1 MRRRKWTTC
10 WYLCLAVG
18 WVLLLAGCRSQEET
32 GRPRIVCSLFPLY
45 EFALEV
51 GGDRAEVS
59 LLLPPGVEPHAW
71 EPKASDIVAI
81 SKSDLFLCVSEGLEP
96 WITDVVRGAGG
107 DGLRLLAAAEGH
119 EGHDDEALHGR
130 GDKGGE
136 ARDPHV
142 WLDLSYDQ
150 GIVTRIAQA
159 LSSIDPEN
167 GDHYRANAFTYNE
180 KLQALDEKY
189 RVALTACRHRTLV
202 LGGHSAFSYLA
213 KRYGL
218 EEIPLYGVS
227 ADAQPTPRRLAEV
240 VEIARDL
247 KAKYIFIETL
257 VSPKL
262 ARVVAEEI
270 GARTLVLNP
279 GANMTQEQFDRGLT
293 FLSILEENLETL
305 SKGRECEG

>member
-1 MRRRKWTTC
+1 MVDRKWTPWWC
-10 WYLCLAVG
+10 ACVAAG
-18 WVLLLAGCRSQEET
+18 WLLFFAGCTTEEKT

-51 GGDRAEVS
+51 GGDRAGVS
-59 LLLPPGVEPHAW
+59 LLLPPGVEAHAW

-81 SKSDLFLCVSEGLEP
+81 SKSDLFLCVSENLEP
-96 WITDVVRGAGG
+96 WVTDVARGAGHEK
-107 DGLRLLAAAEGH
+107 LRVMAAAEGL
-119 EGHDDEALHGR
+119 EGHDEEALHGH
-130 GDKGGE
+130 GDKEGE

-142 WLDLSYDQ
+142 WLDLAYDQ

-167 GDHYRANAFTYNE
+167 RDHYRGNAVAYNLR
-180 KLQALDEKY
+180 LQALDRKY
-189 RVALTACRHRTLV
+189 KQALAVCRHRTLV

-213 KRYGL
+213 RRYGL

-247 KAKYIFIETL
+247 KVRYVFFETL
-257 VSPKL
+257 VSPEL

-270 GARTLVLNP
+270 GAGTLVLNP
-279 GANMTQEQFDRGLT
+279 GANMTKEQFDRGLT
-293 FLSILEENLETL
+293 FLSILEENLENL
-305 SKGRECEG
+305 RKGLECEG

>member
-1 MRRRKWTTC
+1 MRDGNRKRTPW
-10 WYLCLAVG
+10 WYMCLAAG
-18 WVLLLAGCRSQEET
+18 WLLLLAGCTSEEET

-51 GGDRAEVS
+51 GGDWAEVS

-71 EPKASDIVAI
+71 EPKASDLVAI
-81 SKSDLFLCVSEGLEP
+81 SKSDLFLCVSENLEP
-96 WITDVVRGAGG
+96 WITDVVRGVGH
-107 DGLRLLAAAEGH
+107 DGLRVLAAAEGL
-119 EGHDDEALHGR
+119 EGQNDR
-130 GDKGGE
+130 GGE

-167 GDHYRANAFTYNE
+167 GDYYRGNAVSYNE
-180 KLQALDEKY
+180 RLQALDRKY
-189 RVALTACRHRTLV
+189 REALAACRHHTLV

-213 KRYGL
+213 RRYGL

-227 ADAQPTPRRLAEV
+227 ADSQPTPRRLAEV

-247 KAKYIFIETL
+247 KVQYIFLETL

-270 GARTLVLNP
+270 GAQTLILNP
-279 GANMTQEQFDRGLT
+279 GANMTKEQFNRGVT
-293 FLSILEENLETL
+293 FLSILEENLENL
-305 SKGRECEG
+305 KKGLECEG

>member
-1 MRRRKWTTC
+1 M
-10 WYLCLAVG
+10 A
-18 WVLLLAGCRSQEET
+18 
-32 GRPRIVCSLFPLY
+32 
-45 EFALEV
+45 V

-71 EPKASDIVAI
+71 EPKASDIAAI
-81 SKSDLFLCVSEGLEP
+81 SKSDLFLCVSENLEP
-96 WITDVVRGAGG
+96 WVTDVVRGAGPE
-107 DGLRLLAAAEGH
+107 GLRVLAAAEGH
-119 EGHDDEALHGR
+119 NDQATPHGH

-136 ARDPHV
+136 AHDPHV
-142 WLDLSYDQ
+142 WLDLPYDQ
-150 GIVTRIAQA
+150 EIVTRIAKV

-167 GDHYRANAFTYNE
+167 GDHYLGNAVAYNE
-180 KLQALDEKY
+180 RLQALDRKY
-189 RVALTACRHRTLV
+189 REGLAACRHHTLV

-213 KRYGL
+213 RRYGL

-247 KAKYIFIETL
+247 KVKYIFFEPL

-270 GARTLVLNP
+270 GAGTLVLNP
-279 GANMTQEQFDRGLT
+279 GANMTKEQFDRGLT
-293 FLSILEENLETL
+293 FFSILEQNLENLR
-305 SKGRECEG
+305 KGLECDG

>member
-1 MRRRKWTTC
+1 V
-10 WYLCLAVG
+10 A
-18 WVLLLAGCRSQEET
+18 
-32 GRPRIVCSLFPLY
+32 SLFPLY

-51 GGDRAEVS
+51 GGDRVEVS

-71 EPKASDIVAI
+71 EPKASDLVAI
-81 SKSDLFLCVSEGLEP
+81 SKSDLFLCVSENLEP
-96 WITDVVRGAGG
+96 WITDVVRGVGH
-107 DGLRLLAAAEGH
+107 DGLRVLAAAEGL
-119 EGHDDEALHGR
+119 EGQNDR
-130 GDKGGE
+130 GGE

-167 GDHYRANAFTYNE
+167 GDDYRGNAVAYNE
-180 KLQALDEKY
+180 RLRALDRRY
-189 RVALTACRHRTLV
+189 REALSACRHHTLV

-213 KRYGL
+213 RRYGL

-247 KAKYIFIETL
+247 NVQYIFFETL

-270 GARTLVLNP
+270 GAQTLVLNP
-279 GANMTQEQFDRGLT
+279 GANMSKKQFDRGMT
-293 FLSILEENLETL
+293 FLSILEENLENL
-305 SKGRECEG
+305 KKGLECEG